1 MGHMA
6 VTSMTEVVHH
16 SHINYELLTIT
27 SIFIFLGYLFF
38 AWASQ
43 LFVYEANRIK
53 KPSRVMPFSYITIM
67 VSFVADLYL
76 FGTTFNFI
84 AIVGIIL
91 TSSGLLG
98 KYLI

>member
-6 VTSMTEVVHH
+6 VTSMVQVVHH
-16 SHINYELLTIT
+16 PTIDYEAINLTKI
-27 SIFIFLGYLFF
+27 SIFIAYLFF
-38 AWASQ
+38 GWASQ

-53 KPSRVMPFSYITIM
+53 KPSRVTPFSYITIIA
-67 VSFVADLYL
+67 SFIADLYI
-76 FGTTFNFI
+76 FGISYNFI